1 MATASSRSIWKGAIS
16 FGLVHIPIELR
27 SATQASQAAFKWIDT
42 QSASAVGNQQ
52 ISKLTGKAIARDK
65 VVKGIEVEDGEFVTL
80 SKEEIRAALPKTTQ
94 TIEIEAF
101 VDAGSIP
108 PAFFYRPY
116 HVAPSGKGHKAY
128 ALLRATMEKTHKVGL
143 ARVVISTKQHLAA
156 LMPLEG
162 VMMLN
167 LLRWADEVRSTEG
180 LPIPDESIKIQA
192 SEVKMAEMLV
202 DELTA
207 EWSPDLFHD
216 EFKEKLTALVK
227 AKTKAGKTL
236 SIAEPD
242 EDEAAVR
249 PSADVVDITELLKK
263 SLQRRSPALEDHS
276 KSPSKDKVTPLKR
289 AAPAKASATAAKSK
303 TAEPP
308 AKATRKAR

>member
-1 MATASSRSIWKGAIS
+1 MPSASTRSIWKGAIS

-27 SATQASQAAFKWIDT
+27 SATRVSRAAFKWIDT

-52 ISKLTGKAIARDK
+52 ISKLTGEAIAPGK
-65 VVKGIEVEDGEFVTL
+65 VVKGIEVDDGQFVTL

-116 HVAPSGKGHKAY
+116 HVAPSGKGLKAY
-128 ALLRATMEKTHKVGL
+128 ALLRATMQKTHKVGL

-180 LPIPDESIKIQA
+180 LPVPDETIKILPG
-192 SEVKMAEMLV
+192 EVKMAEMLV

-207 EWSPDLFHD
+207 EWAPDLFHD
-216 EFKEKLTALVK
+216 EFKEKLKELVE
-227 AKTKAGKTL
+227 AKTKAGKT
-236 SIAEPD
+236 IAIVES
-242 EDEAAVR
+242 DEADETSR

-263 SLQRRSPALEDHS
+263 SLQRRSAASASDGKTVS
-276 KSPSKDKVTPLKR
+276 KKKPTPIKR
-289 AAPAKASATAAKSK
+289 ATSAKVASAKRASGSPVKAARRAS
-303 TAEPP
+303 
-308 AKATRKAR
+308 

>member
-27 SATQASQAAFKWIDT
+27 SATQASRAAFKWIDT

-202 DELTA
+202 NELTA

-227 AKTKAGKTL
+227 AKTKAGKTI

-276 KSPSKDKVTPLKR
+276 KPASKGKVTPLKR
-289 AAPAKASATAAKSK
+289 AASAKASAAATKSK

-308 AKATRKAR
+308 AKAARKAR